1 MLEALFRDVVEAAL
15 KNEKLR
21 QVLEKLPAKTAAAI
35 KSSDVSMSAVN
46 KALKHKPF
54 QQAAWGALGIDP
66 QVVFPT
72 LSGDTIYGDLSAS
85 IHSPALSEVYV
96 SSTASKEV
104 QDFFRAISSRF
115 KPSKD
120 VTVYDAGVA
129 ELGASVFPFRL
140 NGADRLGSVGGGG
153 EA

>member
-1 MLEALFRDVVEAAL
+1 MEAAST
-15 KNEKLR
+15 NEKLR
-21 QVLEKLPAKTAAAI
+21 RQLLEIVPPNTAAAI
-35 KSSDVSMSAVN
+35 KAKKASMSNVN
-46 KALKHKPF
+46 EALKHKPF
-54 QQAAWGALGIDP
+54 QQAAWEALGIDP

-115 KPSKD
+115 RPSKD
-120 VTVYDAGVA
+120 VTIYDAGVA
-129 ELGASVFPFRL
+129 ALGPSVSRFGL
-140 NGADRLGSVGGGG
+140 SWADRLGSVGGGG
-153 EA
+153 EAAKQ

>member
-1 MLEALFRDVVEAAL
+1 M

-21 QVLEKLPAKTAAAI
+21 QVLDILPAKTATAL

-54 QQAAWGALGIDP
+54 QQAAWEALGIDP

-129 ELGASVFPFRL
+129 ALGASVFPFRL
-140 NGADRLGSVGGGG
+140 NGADPLGSVGGGG
-153 EA
+153 EAAKQ